1 MKRLTLEKQIAGI
14 IKDGKII
21 SSEEKW
27 SVYGEGEI
35 RTIQQGTFKCTIP
48 MKSVDELLKISRSI
62 SRKPSIKFPIPITQK
77 ILAFLYN
84 NKGVVP
90 FYKEMAEGKG
100 RRWFENRIY
109 ENFPDN
115 AKQIL
120 KEAVYGTQSDRKY
133 AMSTVP
139 LAWIK

>member
-1 MKRLTLEKQIAGI
+1 MRTISLEKQIAGI
-14 IKDGKII
+14 INNGKII

-48 MKSVDELLKISRSI
+48 MKSVDELLKISRAI

-84 NKGVVP
+84 NKGVIP

-109 ENFPDN
+109 ENFPED

-120 KEAVYGTQSDRKY
+120 KEAIYGTQSDIEY
-133 AMSTVP
+133 AMATMP
-139 LAWIK
+139 PAWIK

>member
-1 MKRLTLEKQIAGI
+1 MKKVSLEKQIAGI
-14 IKDGKII
+14 IKNGKII

-48 MKSVDELLKISRSI
+48 MKSVDELLKISRQ

-84 NKGVVP
+84 NKGVIP

-109 ENFPDN
+109 ENFPGD

-120 KEAVYGTQSDRKY
+120 KEVIYGNQSDREY
-133 AMSTVP
+133 AMSTMP
-139 LAWIK
+139 PAWIN